1 MLPCCD
7 SEQHNFNRQ
16 LSRDTNTSTGIAANK
31 EQTAKREP
39 INAAPRRSEKTA
51 VMAQPVLVNGA
62 NVSQADQAAYARDN
76 LQAWD
81 NIANEWETFHTPGE
95 DDGSDMFTQC
105 LLPVVWELAT
115 ETKTTDDLATWK
127 EGETVLDL
135 GAGSGIIARMFAK
148 KGAHVTGLDFSDAM
162 LEKGRERSKRE
173 TLKGKIEYGK
183 IDLMNYDEMAA
194 YMENKDVVVVD
205 LHPAFSKPA
214 GHRGMEIYED
224 PNTGKQQLS
233 TYIKIP
239 KYLNV
244 PPSKS
249 EAVRGQPE
257 PLWVFH
263 RPFWSLM
270 EPFFKNGLVLDAM
283 REPAFEGAPQPQ
295 QAQSYHNFQQTPM
308 LLAFRLRHKDQING
322 ARN

>member
-1 MLPCCD
+1 
-7 SEQHNFNRQ
+7 
-16 LSRDTNTSTGIAANK
+16 
-31 EQTAKREP
+31 
-39 INAAPRRSEKTA
+39 
-51 VMAQPVLVNGA
+51 MAQPVLVNGA

-81 NIANEWETFHTPGE
+81 NIANEWETFHSPGE

-115 ETKTTDDLATWK
+115 ETKTTDDLAAWK

-173 TLKGKIEYGK
+173 KLKGKIDYGK
-183 IDLMNYDEMAA
+183 IDLMNYDEMAT
-194 YMENKDVVVVD
+194 YMKNKDVVVVD

-257 PLWVFH
+257 PL
-263 RPFWSLM
+263 
-270 EPFFKNGLVLDAM
+270 
-283 REPAFEGAPQPQ
+283 
-295 QAQSYHNFQQTPM
+295 
-308 LLAFRLRHKDQING
+308 
-322 ARN
+322 